1 MPKILVL
8 YHSTYG
14 HIEKMAEAIAVG
26 AREIEGATVDVK
38 RVPEL
43 VPEDLAKKSGYK
55 LDQKAPI
62 AKVEELAD
70 YDAIIV
76 GAGTRYGTAASQM
89 RNFLDQTGPL
99 WAKGALLGKVG
110 SAFTSTATQHGGNEM
125 TLIGLIQTLM
135 HHGML
140 VAGLPYAWQ
149 GQSRMDEITGGSPY
163 GATTI
168 TGGDGSRFP
177 SDNEL
182 EGARWQGRWVAE
194 TAKKL
199 HG

>member
-1 MPKILVL
+1 MPKVLVL

-14 HIEKMAEAIAVG
+14 HVEKMAEAVAEG
-26 AREIEGATVDVK
+26 ARQVEGAQVDIK

-43 VPEDLAKKSGYK
+43 VPEELAKKSGYK
-55 LDQKAPI
+55 LDQAAPI
-62 AKVEELAD
+62 ATIDELSD
-70 YDAIIV
+70 YDAIII
-76 GAGTRYGTAASQM
+76 GAGTRFGTAASQL
-89 RNFLDQTGPL
+89 RNFLDQTGGL
-99 WAKGALLGKVG
+99 WASGAFTGKVG
-110 SAFTSTATQHGGNEM
+110 SAFTSTASQHGGQET
-125 TLIGLIQTLM
+125 TLIGMIQTLL
-135 HHGML
+135 HHGMV

-149 GQSRMDEITGGSPY
+149 GQLRLDEVTGGSPY

-168 TGGDGSRFP
+168 TGGDGSRMP

-182 EGARWQGRWVAE
+182 EGARWQGRYVAE